1 MISIG
6 ADILQS
12 SSVAVVGVDADDFA
26 AIVGR
31 SAFDID
37 VSLAL
42 RAAVTARSVDL
53 AVVFGVE
60 VDNVDSTTAV
70 MLDNLVR
77 GMVRATT
84 NDPRLLSLLVVFL
97 WIGVSEGW
105 IYSNRDVKLT
115 MVMASSQT
123 SSNQTNLKVQGPLQ
137 CTPSCWFL
145 PMMTF

>member
-42 RAAVTARSVDL
+42 RAAVTTRSVDL
-53 AVVFGVE
+53 AVVLGVE

-70 MLDNLVR
+70 MLDNLV
-77 GMVRATT
+77 
-84 NDPRLLSLLVVFL
+84 
-97 WIGVSEGW
+97 
-105 IYSNRDVKLT
+105 
-115 MVMASSQT
+115 
-123 SSNQTNLKVQGPLQ
+123 
-137 CTPSCWFL
+137 
-145 PMMTF
+145 